1 MEVLVED
8 LGKVDGMEKFI
19 VQLDKVFFCDD
30 KDKVYEVYK
39 NFDVFKIIENM
50 NIFDYIF
57 EFDKFYN
64 KVKKYEMV
72 FFEVIFVF
80 KILDNVGFFL

>member
-1 MEVLVED
+1 MIKIN
-8 LGKVDGMEKFI
+8 KV
-19 VQLDKVFFCDD
+19 C
-30 KDKVYEVYK
+30 EVYK